1 MRSKA
6 ILYVRNQRR
15 NFVEL
20 EPDSQNFD
28 QNQWIQEIDDFL
40 IGSLKVFEVFSS
52 DDVLNEVFQLWV
64 EVENR

>member
-28 QNQWIQEIDDFL
+28 QNQWIQKIDDFL